1 MKTKNQTFKAS
12 RIIGLLLFLF
22 AFTYANAQELTNKK
36 SDLNK
41 PEAQVQEE
49 ILWNVKAYRP
59 DDNLLNIKAIDKDG
73 NVYDVKA
80 IQDSPDTKI
89 LNVKAIINGKRI
101 PIKLIA
107 KSNEMYYP
115 AKAIDGNGNLLD
127 IKAVT
132 EEGTYL
138 DVKGIHK
145 TGNIIH
151 MRAITSDSDFYNI
164 IAMSPNGKVNSVKG
178 VKMVDADIE
187 SVINGVS
194 IFAHLKAISQK

>member
-1 MKTKNQTFKAS
+1 MKTIKKAKLAS
-12 RIIGLLLFLF
+12 KFIGLIFFLF
-22 AFTYANAQELTNKK
+22 AFSYANAQVLTNKK
-36 SDLNK
+36 TDLNK
-41 PEAQVQEE
+41 PEAQIQEDV
-49 ILWNVKAYRP
+49 LWSVKAYRP
-59 DDNLLNIKAIDKDG
+59 DDNLLKIKAIDKAG

-89 LNVKAIINGKRI
+89 LNVKVLFKNKVL

-107 KSNEMYYP
+107 KDNEMYYP
-115 AKAIDGNGNLLD
+115 AKAIDENGNLLE
-127 IKAVT
+127 IKAIT
-132 EEGTYL
+132 EDGTYL
-138 DVKGIHK
+138 DVKGIRK

-164 IAMSPNGKVNSVKG
+164 VAVSPKGKVNTVKG
-178 VKMVDADIE
+178 VKMIDADEE